1 MHKSLRYI
9 FHLSFMSTKTEH
21 NFSFFQQ
28 SVVHTTTTARIK
40 NGRKREMIVCSSKLC
55 NYGVV
60 ESREDDNSSIT
71 SRAKIKKLCHKNKQ
85 NYN

>member
-1 MHKSLRYI
+1 MFITVGLKIIQITFSSLEYY
-9 FHLSFMSTKTEH
+9 FPVECC
-21 NFSFFQQ
+21 
-28 SVVHTTTTARIK
+28 TTTTARIK
-40 NGRKREMIVCSSKLC
+40 NTRRKREMIVCSSKLC